1 MPTTKAQSVIQT
13 NDNVLETA
21 IRDLLAVVI
30 SNLDN
35 SKAEDILAID
45 LRQYSALSDYMI
57 IASGRSQRHV
67 NSIADHLLRCL
78 KEHKIKKVNIEGL
91 QGGDWILVD
100 AGDVIVHIFEQEKRA
115 FYNIE
120 KLWSHDE
127 NLIDISNYVKE

>member
-78 KEHKIKKVNIEGL
+78 KEHKADPENVHC
-91 QGGDWILVD
+91 GGSGECAERD
-100 AGDVIVHIFEQEKRA
+100 AEVCPYHTGGSA
-115 FYNIE
+115 
-120 KLWSHDE
+120 W
-127 NLIDISNYVKE
+127 

>member
-45 LRQYSALSDYMI
+45 LRQYSALSDLTKLPSKLYHWHFDLI
-57 IASGRSQRHV
+57 
-67 NSIADHLLRCL
+67 LLRSNPL
-78 KEHKIKKVNIEGL
+78 S
-91 QGGDWILVD
+91 D
-100 AGDVIVHIFEQEKRA
+100 AIT
-115 FYNIE
+115 
-120 KLWSHDE
+120 
-127 NLIDISNYVKE
+127 